1 MKLMPGSIPAS
12 DPPQVT
18 AFTRLQKRRAPTPPP
33 SLPLFIFLISIC
45 WSPVRSDAGAAH
57 DATATA
63 AVLKCKPE
71 AVKLSGVGGGWGG
84 WSALYLTPTSPEWLF
99 AGLPVSTAGSIM
111 EVMLRTGVH

>member
-1 MKLMPGSIPAS
+1 MPGSIPAS

-71 AVKLSGVGGGWGG
+71 AVKLSGVGGVGG
-84 WSALYLTPTSPEWLF
+84 V
-99 AGLPVSTAGSIM
+99 GLPSIWHQL
-111 EVMLRTGVH
+111 LRSGFLQVYQFPQLAP